1 MGILL
6 WVHSA
11 LSESA
16 VLEVHPNLHM
26 AYERVLDRVLR
37 RLTANDAIALAS
49 QKEKVI
55 NLLHK
60 ELLAE
65 RVLVE
70 EEGIGSTEK
79 QGVAA
84 SPQYFSASVRPVLLA
99 GI

>member
-1 MGILL
+1 MGIPL
-6 WVHSA
+6 WVDSA
-11 LSESA
+11 PSESA

-26 AYERVLDRVLR
+26 AYERVFDRVLW

-65 RVLVE
+65 GVLVE
-70 EEGIGSTEK
+70 EEGKGLTEK

-84 SPQYFSASVRPVLLA
+84 SSQNFSASVRPVPLA